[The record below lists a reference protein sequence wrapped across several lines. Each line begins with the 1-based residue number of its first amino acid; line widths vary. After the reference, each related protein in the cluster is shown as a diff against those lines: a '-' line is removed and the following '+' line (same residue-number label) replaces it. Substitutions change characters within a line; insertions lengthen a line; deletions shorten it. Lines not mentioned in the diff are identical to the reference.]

1 MRAAESFEHA
11 APVAVADEILPPKPY
26 IPPTTML
33 PEFTPRAVILG
44 VLFGLIFG
52 ASTVYLGLKV
62 GLTVS
67 ASIPI
72 AVLSITVLKVLGRST
87 ILENN
92 IVQTTGSAGESIAAG
107 IVFTIPALLI
117 LGLDLDILRTSLI
130 GLTGGLLGVLLMIPL
145 RRSLIVKEHETLPYP
160 EGTAC
165 AEVLIVGEKGGSDAK
180 TVFLGFGVGIVYK
193 FLMSGF
199 KFWKEIPDKILTGYQ
214 GARVA
219 AEISPELLGVGYI
232 IGPRV
237 ASYMFGGGIV
247 AALVLTPLIKFF
259 GAGLQTNIFPAGPGE
274 WIVNMSAATVFD
286 RYVRYI
292 AAGAVAAGGII
303 SLARSLPTIIAA
315 FKSGIKNFS
324 GGNGESKTLPRTERD
339 IPIPYAMGGV
349 VLLLIVVTLI
359 PNFDVDWVSAL
370 LILVFGF
377 FFVTVS
383 SRICGQIGSSA
394 NPISG
399 MTIATLLFTSLIFLL
414 LGRAGA
420 GERVVAL
427 TVGAIVCVAAANAGN
442 TSQDLKTGFLVG
454 ATPNRQQIGL
464 MIGAITSAIVVGWT
478 LLFLNNSAINILP
491 RDYSS
496 YTAPADQVQEAWT
509 APSEIQDGKQ
519 YRTLRLPVET
529 DAGDGKTKIPAGK
542 YLVGDDG
549 KIHYMVNPGVGGVSE
564 KLTNETIG
572 ALQNQTFTEGETVKK
587 TGQARGLD
595 DQMYDRMVVTG
606 PGSRERVLL
615 VDSSGKAHYEIIA
628 AEKLQAP
635 KAALMGILVDG
646 VLTQRLPWSLIL
658 IGVFISVF
666 LEVIGIQ
673 ALPVAVGI
681 YLPISTSATIFV
693 GGVIRAAVTS
703 LTRSKRNESLTE
715 EETGKGVLLSSG
727 LIAGGAI
734 GGLVVAVSRVV
745 TETVGKAPGRG
756 EEMLGIGGHT
766 PIASG
771 DWANVFALII
781 FAGLVLF
788 LFTIARRRS
797 QVLKE

>member
-1 MRAAESFEHA
+1 MERTT
-11 APVAVADEILPPKPY
+11 AVEYEPLPHKPY
-26 IPPTTML
+26 VPPTVAL
-33 PEFTPRAVILG
+33 PEFTPRAVLLG

-72 AVLSITVLKVLGRST
+72 AVLAITVLRLLGRAT

-92 IVQTTGSAGESIAAG
+92 IVQTTGSASESIAAG

-130 GLTGGLLGVLLMIPL
+130 AAAGGMLGVLLMIPL
-145 RRSLIVKEHETLPYP
+145 RRSLIVKEHGNLPYP

-165 AEVLIVGEKGGSDAK
+165 AEVLIVGEKGGADAR
-180 TVFLGFGVGIVYK
+180 TVFLGFGVGFVYK
-193 FLMSGF
+193 FLMSGL
-199 KFWKEIPDKILTGYQ
+199 KLWKEVPDKILGWYQ

-232 IGPRV
+232 IGPRI
-237 ASYMFGGGIV
+237 ASYMLGGGVI

-259 GAGLQTNIFPAGPGE
+259 GSGLQTNIFPAAPGE
-274 WIVNMSAATVFD
+274 LIANMSAGQIFD

-292 AAGAVAAGGII
+292 AAGAVATGGVI
-303 SLARSLPTIIAA
+303 SLLRSLPTIVSA
-315 FKSGIKNFS
+315 FRAGIKSFRA
-324 GGNGESKTLPRTERD
+324 GNNNSAAAPERTERD
-339 IPIPYAMGGV
+339 IPIPYAAAG
-349 VLLLIVVTLI
+349 VLLLLVVITLL
-359 PNFDVDWVSAL
+359 PQLEVDWISAL

-383 SRICGQIGSSA
+383 SRICGQIGSTS

-420 GERVVAL
+420 AERVVAL

-454 ATPNRQQIGL
+454 ATPLKQQLGL
-464 MIGAITSAIVVGWT
+464 LIGALTSAVVIGFT
-478 LLFLNNSAINILP
+478 LDFLNRSAVNLVP
-491 RDYSS
+491 VNYPS
-496 YTAPADQVQEAWT
+496 YAVPADQLGEVWAGNPQPE
-509 APSEIQDGKQ
+509 DGRS
-519 YRTLRLPVET
+519 YRVLRLPVEA
-529 DAGDGKTKIPAGK
+529 DAGDGRTKIPAGK

-549 KIHYMVNPGVGGVSE
+549 KLHYLVNPGVGGI
-564 KLTNETIG
+564 KQGLTKSTLEELRG
-572 ALQNQTFTEGETVKK
+572 RTFAEGPDVKK
-587 TGQARGLD
+587 AGKARGLD
-595 DQMYDRMVVTG
+595 DRIYDRVLVRGLG
-606 PGSRERVLL
+606 PGERIFL
-615 VDSSGKAHYEIIA
+615 VDEQGAPHYEQI
-628 AEKLQAP
+628 EVTNKLEAP
-635 KAALMGILVDG
+635 KAALMGVLVDG
-646 VLTQRLPWSLIL
+646 VLTRKLPWTLIL
-658 IGVFISVF
+658 IGMFISIL
-666 LEVIGIQ
+666 LEIVGVQ

-693 GGVIRAAVTS
+693 GGLVRATIGRLIRGGHKET
-703 LTRSKRNESLTE
+703 LTE

-734 GGLVVAVSRVV
+734 GGLFVSAARALA
-745 TETVGKAPGRG
+745 GG
-756 EEMLGIGGHT
+756 EEKIGLGARSFV
-766 PIASG
+766 ASG
-771 DWANVFALII
+771 PWANLFSIII
-781 FAGLVLF
+781 FGLLVGF
-788 LFTIARRRS
+788 LFYMARRPS
-797 QVLKE
+797 EMSKQSK